1 MGAYGYKDLPTKNE
15 SKNTVSEESIF
26 TREVLCRLWEQRK
39 VATPSSF
46 SYHLGL
52 CDSLPPL
59 SCEERSKRWLAK
71 EEVAEEMRNLWE
83 SFYVS
88 VLTKQ
93 DLQSRLLEGIR
104 KIKRHETMV
113 LKKNDQGVYELWG
126 RLCLYKATAN
136 ELLKELWQQTGVEKP
151 SFKTISTAGLRTERL
166 KALGNSLVYPLVVK
180 LFEAIKYAEEAK
192 NPMGKIAAIN

>member
-1 MGAYGYKDLPTKNE
+1 MKAYGYKDLPTKNE
-15 SKNTVSEESIF
+15 GKNTVSEESVF
-26 TREVLCRLWEQRK
+26 TREMLCKLWEQRK
-39 VATPSSF
+39 AATPSSF
-46 SYHLGL
+46 LYYLGL
-52 CDSLPPL
+52 CDTLPAL
-59 SCEERSKRWLAK
+59 SCEEGSKRWLAK

-151 SFKTISTAGLRTERL
+151 SFKTITAAGLRTERL
-166 KALGNSLVYPLVVK
+166 KALGNSLCYPLVVK
-180 LFEAIKYAEEAK
+180 LFEAIKYAD
-192 NPMGKIAAIN
+192 NRP